1 MKGGVAN
8 SVGTDENS
16 KLNRH
21 YLNKEKKTEARIVS
35 GK

>member
-21 YLNKEKKTEARIVS
+21 YLNKEKTEARIVS